1 MDTLASELG
10 LSHPGL
16 NIEILGVNDW
26 ALGDGNDAVSEGRD
40 TPWLQDV
47 DVDGNGESD
56 IWEQWDV
63 AFRDVVILDANNEKV
78 EAYNVTVHNLSDPQ
92 NYDTLRQMFINSAVP
107 EPSTIVLVGIGAIAL
122 FRGRRRW

>member
-16 NIEILGVNDW
+16 NIKLLGINDW

-78 EAYNVTVHNLSDPQ
+78 GTFNLTTHNLSDPQ
-92 NYDTLRQMFINSAVP
+92 NYGALRQMLIGAAVP
-107 EPSTIVLVGIGAIAL
+107 EPSSITLLGIGVIAIM
-122 FRGRRRW
+122 FIRRR